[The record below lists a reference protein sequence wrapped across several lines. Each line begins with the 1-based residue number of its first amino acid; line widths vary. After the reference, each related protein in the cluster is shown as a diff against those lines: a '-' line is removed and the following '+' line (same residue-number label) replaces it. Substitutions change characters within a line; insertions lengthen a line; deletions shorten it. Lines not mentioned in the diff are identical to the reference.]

1 MKMTIEIDCSPDE
14 ARRFMGLP
22 DVERVNSAYL
32 DAMSNAMKGA
42 TSFDQI
48 ESYAKQVAP
57 MGQFGLNIFKSF
69 IEGAQQAATAATTL
83 TKDDKQA

>member
-32 DAMSNAMKGA
+32 DAMSTAMKGA

-69 IEGAQQAATAATTL
+69 IEGAQQAAVGATTL